1 MYVAIQA
8 VLSLYASGRTTG
20 IVMDSGDGVSH
31 GVPVYEGYALPH
43 AIVRLD
49 LAGRELTNY
58 LMRAMGQN
66 PTEDELLNMILE
78 VDVDGNGTIEFPEF
92 LELMKMKAKED
103 DDAETIREAF
113 KLFDRDQDGFITCK
127 ELKKVTTMLGEPLTA
142 EEVDEFMAEADV
154 DQNGKLDYDEFSR
167 MLLREPLCEN

>member
-1 MYVAIQA
+1 MRAMGQNPTEGDSDINQLKDAEFKEAFDEFDTDKSGAISHME
-8 VLSLYASGRTTG
+8 LL
-20 IVMDSGDGVSH
+20 GV
-31 GVPVYEGYALPH
+31 
-43 AIVRLD
+43 
-49 LAGRELTNY
+49 
-58 LMRAMGQN
+58 MRAMGQN

-113 KLFDRDQDGFITCK
+113 KLFDRDQDGYITCK
-127 ELKKVTTMLGEPLTA
+127 ELKKVTTMLGQPLSA

-167 MLLREPLCEN
+167 MLLREPLCGN

>member
-1 MYVAIQA
+1 MGESSLQIGESSNKTATSVCEKGSPGVMGDSDINQLKAAEFKEAFDEFDTDKSGAI
-8 VLSLYASGRTTG
+8 
-20 IVMDSGDGVSH
+20 SH
-31 GVPVYEGYALPH
+31 M
-43 AIVRLD
+43 
-49 LAGRELTNY
+49 EL
-58 LMRAMGQN
+58 
-66 PTEDELLNMILE
+66 
-78 VDVDGNGTIEFPEF
+78 

-113 KLFDRDQDGFITCK
+113 KLFDRDQDGYITCK
-127 ELKKVTTMLGEPLTA
+127 ELKKVTTMLGQPLSA